1 MQANLHAWV
10 ASDCADESIYRHLR
24 QGVHSARCLGLR
36 RLNGNV
42 LHAECDSRQEE
53 LRNCSLCELLGMNAN
68 VPTDICFSFAGLMR
82 RGGAT
87 GPHRDGWGIA
97 LYEGKGCRTFHDPK
111 PSAHSEIARFVRE
124 YPIKS
129 RIVICHIRRANR
141 GRIALENTHPFTR
154 ELWGR
159 SWSFAHNGQLR
170 GIKKWPNAHFCPIGT
185 TDSEHAFCWLMD
197 QLRERWQDAPPPR
210 ALYLCLAELC
220 GTLAEHGVF
229 NVLLS
234 DSKCL
239 YCFCS
244 TNLVWLTRRAPFQA
258 ATLIDEDLTVDFR
271 KETTP
276 HDIVTVIATRALTRD
291 ERWVSVARRK
301 FVAFQGGELAF
312 G

>member
-1 MQANLHAWV
+1 METCFMLSV
-10 ASDCADESIYRHLR
+10 K
-24 QGVHSARCLGLR
+24 
-36 RLNGNV
+36 
-42 LHAECDSRQEE
+42 EE
-53 LRNCSLCELLGMNAN
+53 LQLVRIAGDERQCANGYLLQLCRVDAARRCHRPTSRRMGHRIVRRKRLPH
-68 VPTDICFSFAGLMR
+68 VP
-82 RGGAT
+82 
-87 GPHRDGWGIA
+87 
-97 LYEGKGCRTFHDPK
+97 HDPK
-111 PSAHSEIARFVRE
+111 PSAHSEIARFIRE

-170 GIKKWPNAHFCPIGT
+170 GIKKWPNAHFRPIGT

-197 QLRERWQDAPPPR
+197 QLRERWQGAPSPR

-291 ERWVSVARRK
+291 ERWVSVERRK

>member
-1 MQANLHAWV
+1 
-10 ASDCADESIYRHLR
+10 
-24 QGVHSARCLGLR
+24 
-36 RLNGNV
+36 
-42 LHAECDSRQEE
+42 
-53 LRNCSLCELLGMNAN
+53 MNAN

-111 PSAHSEIARFVRE
+111 PSAHSEIARFIRE

-170 GIKKWPNAHFCPIGT
+170 GIKQWPTAHFRPIGT

-197 QLRERWQDAPPPR
+197 QLRERWQGAPPPR

-239 YCFCS
+239 YCFIVSAAPTSFGLPAVRRSKRRPSS
-244 TNLVWLTRRAPFQA
+244 TKILPWISVRR
-258 ATLIDEDLTVDFR
+258 
-271 KETTP
+271 P
-276 HDIVTVIATRALTRD
+276 HPTISSR
-291 ERWVSVARRK
+291 
-301 FVAFQGGELAF
+301 
-312 G
+312 

>member
-1 MQANLHAWV
+1 METCFMLSVIA
-10 ASDCADESIYRHLR
+10 IK
-24 QGVHSARCLGLR
+24 
-36 RLNGNV
+36 
-42 LHAECDSRQEE
+42 
-53 LRNCSLCELLGMNAN
+53 RNCSLCELLGMNAN

-111 PSAHSEIARFVRE
+111 PSAHSEIARFIRE

-170 GIKKWPNAHFCPIGT
+170 GIKKWPNAHFRPIGT

>member
-1 MQANLHAWV
+1 
-10 ASDCADESIYRHLR
+10 
-24 QGVHSARCLGLR
+24 
-36 RLNGNV
+36 
-42 LHAECDSRQEE
+42 
-53 LRNCSLCELLGMNAN
+53 LCELLGLDAN
-68 VPTDICFSFAGLMR
+68 VPTDICFSFAGLMQ

-111 PSAHSEIARFVRE
+111 PSAPSEIARFVRG

-159 SWSFAHNGQLR
+159 HWSFAHNGQLR
-170 GIKKWPNAHFCPIGT
+170 GIKQLPSTHFRPIGT

-197 QLRERWQDAPPPR
+197 RLRERWQDAPTPR
-210 ALYLCLAELC
+210 ALHRYLAELC
-220 GTLAEHGVF
+220 GTLAERGVF
-229 NVLLS
+229 NTLLS
-234 DSKCL
+234 DSRCL

-258 ATLIDEDLTVDFR
+258 ATLVDEDLTVDFR
-271 KETTP
+271 KETTA
-276 HDIVTVIATRALTRD
+276 HDIVTVVATRPLTRN
-291 ERWVSVARRK
+291 EQWLSAARRALVV
-301 FVAFQGGELAF
+301 FRDGELVF